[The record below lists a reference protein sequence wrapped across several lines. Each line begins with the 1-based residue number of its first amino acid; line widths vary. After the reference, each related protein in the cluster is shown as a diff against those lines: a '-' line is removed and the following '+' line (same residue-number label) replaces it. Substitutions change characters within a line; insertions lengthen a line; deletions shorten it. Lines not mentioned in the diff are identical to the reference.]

1 MTPAEQ
7 LARIKARSERLIG
20 EEALLA
26 RLASGKPLR
35 VKLGVDPTRPDLTFG
50 HMVCLNKLRELQD
63 LGHVAVLLI
72 GDFTTR
78 VGDPT
83 GRSSTRPVLSPE
95 EIAANAA
102 TYLDQAHRILDRART
117 EVVRNG
123 DWFGRLSFL
132 DAIQLCRHMTVQQM
146 LAREDFATRHADGT
160 PISLVEFLYPLLQGH
175 DSVELRADLELGGGD
190 QLFNMLVGRDL
201 QVAAGQPP
209 QAVLTM
215 PLLVGLDGVHKM
227 SKSLGNFIAFNDGP
241 KDIFG
246 KVMSVPDDTMW
257 TYYRLLL
264 GADDAEVARRRAE
277 HPMEMKKQLAAA
289 LTAKFHGAE
298 AGDYER
304 AQFEKVFSKGQ
315 VRDDMPELAWERLA
329 PGAADAAVVDLLAAS
344 GLFPSKKEIVRLIEG
359 GAVKLGEAKVA
370 DRAQR
375 LARPASP
382 VVIQAGKRT
391 FLKVLP

>member
-63 LGHVAVLLI
+63 LGHTAVLLI

-83 GRSSTRPVLSPE
+83 GRSSTRPVLTPE

-146 LAREDFATRHADGT
+146 LAREDFAKRHADGT

-175 DSVELRADLELGGGD
+175 DSVELRADLELGGSD

-201 QVAAGQPP
+201 QVAAGQAP

-264 GADDAEVARRRAE
+264 GADEAEVARRRAE
-277 HPMEMKKQLAAA
+277 HPMEMKKQLAVA
-289 LTAKFHGAE
+289 LTAKFHGPE
-298 AGDYER
+298 AGAYER
-304 AQFEKVFSKGQ
+304 EQFEKVFSKGQ
-315 VRDDMPELAWERLA
+315 VRDDLPEFAWERLA
-329 PGAADAAVVDLLAAS
+329 PGAADAAVVDLLAAT

-359 GAVKLGEAKVA
+359 GAVKVGDAKVA
-370 DRAQR
+370 DRSQR
-375 LARPASP
+375 LARPAAP
-382 VVIQAGKRT
+382 VVLQAGKRT
-391 FLKVLP
+391 SLKVTP

>member
-83 GRSSTRPVLSPE
+83 GRSSTRPVLTPE

-146 LAREDFATRHADGT
+146 LAREDFAKRHADGT

-277 HPMEMKKQLAAA
+277 HPMEMKQQLAAA

>member
-26 RLASGKPLR
+26 RLAAGKPLR

-63 LGHVAVLLI
+63 LGHTAVLLI

-83 GRSSTRPVLSPE
+83 GRSSTRPVLTPD
-95 EIAANAA
+95 EIASNAA
-102 TYLDQAHRILDRART
+102 TYLDQAYRILDRERT

-146 LAREDFATRHADGT
+146 LAREDFAKRHADGT

-175 DSVELRADLELGGGD
+175 DSVELRADLELGGSD

-246 KVMSVPDDTMW
+246 KVMSIPDDTMW

-264 GADDAEVARRRAE
+264 GADEAEVARRRAE

-298 AGDYER
+298 AGAYER

-315 VRDDMPELAWERLA
+315 VRDDMPEAAWGTLA
-329 PGAADAAVVDLLAAS
+329 PGASDAAVVDLLAAS

-359 GAVKLGEAKVA
+359 GAVKVGDAKVTE
-370 DRAQR
+370 RAQR
-375 LARPASP
+375 LARPSEP
-382 VVIQAGKRT
+382 VVLQAGKRT
-391 FLKVLP
+391 FLKLLP

>member
-20 EEALLA
+20 EDALLA
-26 RLASGKPLR
+26 RLAAGKPLR

-63 LGHVAVLLI
+63 LGHTAVLLI

-95 EIAANAA
+95 EIASNAA
-102 TYLDQAHRILDRART
+102 TYLDQAYRILDRART

-146 LAREDFATRHADGT
+146 LAREDFAKRHADGI
-160 PISLVEFLYPLLQGH
+160 PISLVEFLYPLLQGR
-175 DSVELRADLELGGGD
+175 DSVELRADLELGGSD

-264 GADDAEVARRRAE
+264 GADEAEVARRHAE

-289 LTAKFHGAE
+289 LTAKFHGDE
-298 AGDYER
+298 AGAYER

-315 VRDDMPELAWERLA
+315 VRDDMPEAAWETLA

-359 GAVKLGEAKVA
+359 GAVKVGDAKVA

-375 LARPASP
+375 LARPSEP
-382 VVIQAGKRT
+382 LVLQAGKRT
-391 FLKVLP
+391 FLKLLP

>member
-20 EEALLA
+20 EDALLE
-26 RLASGKPLR
+26 RLKAGRPLR

-83 GRSSTRPVLSPE
+83 GRSSTRPVLTPE

-102 TYLDQAHRILDRART
+102 TYLEQAYRILDRART

-123 DWFGRLSFL
+123 DWFGRMSFL

-146 LAREDFATRHADGT
+146 LAREDFAKRHADGT
-160 PISLVEFLYPLLQGH
+160 PISLVEFLYPLLQGR
-175 DSVELRADLELGGGD
+175 DSVELRADLELGGSD

-227 SKSLGNFIAFNDGP
+227 SKSLGNYIAFNDGP

-264 GADDAEVARRRAE
+264 GADEPEVARRRAE

-289 LTAKFHGAE
+289 LTAKFHGEE
-298 AGDYER
+298 AGRYER
-304 AQFEKVFSKGQ
+304 DQFEKVFSKGQ
-315 VRDDMPELAWERLA
+315 ARDDMPAFAWEALA
-329 PGAADAAVVDLLAAS
+329 PGLPEIAVVDLLAAT

-359 GAVKLGEAKVA
+359 GAVKLGETKVA
-370 DRAQR
+370 DRGQR
-375 LARPASP
+375 LAKPASDL
-382 VVIQAGKRT
+382 VIQAGKRT
-391 FLKVLP
+391 FVRVTP

>member
-63 LGHVAVLLI
+63 LGHTAVLLI

-146 LAREDFATRHADGT
+146 LAREDFAKRHADGT